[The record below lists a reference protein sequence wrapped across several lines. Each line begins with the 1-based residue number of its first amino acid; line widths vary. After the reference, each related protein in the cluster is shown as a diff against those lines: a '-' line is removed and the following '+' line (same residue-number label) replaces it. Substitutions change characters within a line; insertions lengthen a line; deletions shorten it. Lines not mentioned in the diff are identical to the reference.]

1 MEYLLAFIGVGPVQ
15 LLVLALVILLLFGK
29 RIPEMMRGIGG
40 GVREFKEGIS
50 EAGGDAEESRS

>member
-1 MEYLLAFIGVGPVQ
+1 MEHLLAFVGVGPVQ
-15 LLVLALVILLLFGK
+15 LLVLFVVILLLFGK

-50 EAGGDAEESRS
+50 EAGGDAEESKS

>member
-1 MEYLLAFIGVGPVQ
+1 MEQLLAFIGVGPVQ
-15 LLVLALVILLLFGK
+15 LLVLVLVILLLFGK

-50 EAGGDAEESRS
+50 EAGSDAEESRS

>member
-1 MEYLLAFIGVGPVQ
+1 MEQLLAFVGVGPVQ
-15 LLVLALVILLLFGK
+15 LLVLVLVILLLFGK